1 MEFFYEEQLHR
12 LEYLNQEAVLFKD
25 VLCQITDMVFPATP
39 NQFTVSDLKGKKA
52 ASAIFFNSLL
62 NLNKFIAYEQR
73 DPFTL
78 KHELS
83 ENPDF
88 TDWDRFALSEYIRRA
103 MEEENQEQSE
113 VMDDVWDSDH
123 EDGS

>member
-1 MEFFYEEQLHR
+1 MEYFYEEQLHR

-25 VLCQITDMVFPATP
+25 VLCQITDMVMPATA
-39 NQFTVSDLKGKKA
+39 NQFCVSDLRNKKA

-88 TDWDRFALSEYIRRA
+88 SDWDRFAFSEYIRLA

-113 VMDDVWDSDH
+113 VMDEVWDSDH

>member
-25 VLCQITDMVFPATP
+25 VLCQITDMVMPKVL
-39 NQFTVSDLKGKKA
+39 NQFCVTDLKDKKA
-52 ASAIFFNSLL
+52 ASSIFFNSLL

-73 DPFTL
+73 DPFNL
-78 KHELS
+78 KHEQS

-88 TDWDRFALSEYIRRA
+88 SDWDRFAFSEYIRLA

-113 VMDDVWDSDH
+113 VIDDVWDSDH

>member
-1 MEFFYEEQLHR
+1 MEYFYEEQLHR

-25 VLCQITDMVFPATP
+25 VLCQITDMVMPATT
-39 NQFTVSDLKGKKA
+39 NQFCISDLRNKKA

-88 TDWDRFALSEYIRRA
+88 TDWDRFAFSEYIRLA

-113 VMDDVWDSDH
+113 VMDEVWDSDH

>member
-1 MEFFYEEQLHR
+1 MEYFYEEQLHR

-25 VLCQITDMVFPATP
+25 VLCQITDMVAPASA
-39 NQFTVSDLKGKKA
+39 NQFVLSDLKGKKA

-78 KHELS
+78 KHDLS

-88 TDWDRFALSEYIRRA
+88 SDWDRFALSEYIRLA